1 MVFVA
6 VGLHAPRYLAYCAVD
21 ARVEIAFASEAFEEF
36 AVMSFALSH
45 NGSEYVYALAVVVGP
60 YHFKNLLFGV
70 FHHLLSR
77 SVAVSRTGACEEKP
91 QIVVYLGCRAHR

>member
-45 NGSEYVYALAVVVGP
+45 NGSEYVYALAVVVCP

-70 FHHLLSR
+70 FHHLLAR

-91 QIVVYLGCRAHR
+91 QIVVYLGCRTHR